1 MLNNNSLCLNC
12 PDSPLNQKPTTQHPK
27 RSLGEQTCF
36 PGSTKT
42 SETKTRMFCFN
53 LVPFEFLSL
62 RLGHTELPAISK
74 LQLNLPREVSASG
87 SLLQETVISSLS
99 SLGGSD
105 LFCGLSSLVSLR
117 IIAQFFTR

>member
-1 MLNNNSLCLNC
+1 
-12 PDSPLNQKPTTQHPK
+12 
-27 RSLGEQTCF
+27 
-36 PGSTKT
+36 
-42 SETKTRMFCFN
+42 MFCFN

-87 SLLQETVISSLS
+87 SLLQEIVILSLS

-117 IIAQFFTR
+117 IVAQFFYLLG